1 MRVSSIDDYSI
12 FLIFYLHTRQLLLN
26 GDVIIYFKLN
36 EVLKCDT
43 GMFVV
48 EMLMWL
54 EFSNTWFFYRFTVWL
69 VWNSL
74 RLHW

>member
-54 EFSNTWFFYRFTVWL
+54 EFSNT
-69 VWNSL
+69 
-74 RLHW
+74 